1 MLTRRQTGSG
11 SFMKGGLRTV
21 VPFDAEA
28 PREADRGSLEVLPQG
43 LVQHVDLLVQVLVMG
58 S

>member
-11 SFMKGGLRTV
+11 SFMKRGLRTV

-28 PREADRGSLEVLPQG
+28 PSGTDRGKKKDGCPEGVKVGIPEAVS
-43 LVQHVDLLVQVLVMG
+43 
-58 S
+58 